1 MFLLS
6 GSRLYTH
13 VQRFIT
19 SMGPRPAGGPAET
32 AARQAL
38 EEYLHQQTLTRK
50 VRGS

>member
-19 SMGPRPAGGPAET
+19 SSGPRPAGGPAET
-32 AARQAL
+32 AARHAL
-38 EEYLHQQTLTRK
+38 EDYLHQQAFTRR